1 MDISHIIPL
10 EDAYKTHRMKLQ
22 IVGTTVYTYID
33 GVKVDYTYSS
43 PYAAFGKL
51 GFREVEGESAYFDN
65 LVITDDDTGRVL
77 YRNDFTTNSKPF
89 TFGTLSNGAFFQ
101 DRNYIAE
108 VCNVL
113 PEVGTSAPMFRKT
126 FTASKPIA
134 AARLYATSLG
144 VYEAYLN
151 GKKVGTDK
159 LGTGLD
165 GLYQG
170 IAVPGVRRDGHGQ
183 ARCEC
188 RRRRCWQRLYS
199 GHVSTG
205 GLVNRYGTD
214 EAFLAKLAITYTDGT
229 SEVIVTDTSWR
240 ASLDGPYLETCN
252 QNGET
257 YDARK
262 EFPGWDTAAFD
273 DSGWVGREMRRFL
286 HAPAP

>member
-1 MDISHIIPL
+1 MESVDISHIIPL

-51 GFREVEGESAYFDN
+51 GFREVGGESAYFDN

-108 VCNVL
+108 VCDVL

-159 LGTGLD
+159 L
-165 GLYQG
+165 
-170 IAVPGVRRDGHGQ
+170 APG
-183 ARCEC
+183 
-188 RRRRCWQRLYS
+188 
-199 GHVSTG
+199 
-205 GLVNRYGTD
+205 
-214 EAFLAKLAITYTDGT
+214 
-229 SEVIVTDTSWR
+229 
-240 ASLDGPYLETCN
+240 
-252 QNGET
+252 
-257 YDARK
+257 
-262 EFPGWDTAAFD
+262 
-273 DSGWVGREMRRFL
+273 
-286 HAPAP
+286 